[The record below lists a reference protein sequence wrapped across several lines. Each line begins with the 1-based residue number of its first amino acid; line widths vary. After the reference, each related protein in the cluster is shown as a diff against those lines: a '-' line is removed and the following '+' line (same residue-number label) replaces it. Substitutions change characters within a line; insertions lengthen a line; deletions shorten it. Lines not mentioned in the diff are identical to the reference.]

1 MINELALEREILSGR
16 PQQAQFTGFDVKREH
31 VHTEFISMRSRSQ
44 PMLTRLTNAEA
55 LWVVDYL
62 LWHMR
67 NVDQHDGGICGPW
80 VFAVFYKND
89 GRNARMG
96 MGEIGGTN

>member
-1 MINELALEREILSGR
+1 MINELALEREVLSRR

-31 VHTEFISMRSRSQ
+31 VHTAFISVQSRSQ
-44 PMLTRLTNAEA
+44 PVLTRLTNAEA

-67 NVDQHDGGICGPW
+67 HVDQHDGGVCGSW
-80 VFAVFYKND
+80 VFAVFYQND

-96 MGEIGGTN
+96 MGEIGGIN